1 MSKEIDKELDK
12 ELDVAEQEAAE
23 SDSGDYKL
31 TFKKPFRFSYDG
43 KDYDELQFDFD
54 ALTGKDAVD
63 IENEMQKLGK
73 MLITPAFSTDFIMR
87 MISKACRQPIGVDG
101 FERLP
106 LYYFNKVR
114 SAGRSF
120 LLKSE

>member
-1 MSKEIDKELDK
+1 MSKEIDKELD
-12 ELDVAEQEAAE
+12 VAQQEAGE
-23 SDSGDYKL
+23 TNGGDFKL
-31 TFKKPFRFSYDG
+31 TFKKPFQFSYDG
-43 KDYDELQFDFD
+43 KNYDELSFDFD
-54 ALTGKDAVD
+54 GLTGKDAVD

-73 MLITPAFSTDFIMR
+73 MLVTPAFSTDFIMR
-87 MISKACRQPIGVDG
+87 MASKSCRQPIGVDG

-106 LYYFNKVR
+106 LFYFNKVR